1 MVVDSL
7 ILGNDIRIALGLT
20 DPNIADDDIHQMSC
34 PNVLIG
40 HPVLTVDS
48 RQMHAGMTGAL
59 HFF

>member
-20 DPNIADDDIHQMSC
+20 VPVIADDDIHQISC

-40 HPVLTVDS
+40 HPVLTLDF
-48 RQMHAGMTGAL
+48 RKCMRE
-59 HFF
+59 